1 MRSPSAFEKR
11 LLAAATMLAVLGL
24 SHAALADEKAECS
37 SAYDQAQTLR
47 HEGKLQAARQ
57 QAASCTR
64 DACAEFIRTDCA
76 KWLGEIEQ
84 SQPTV
89 VFEVHDAH
97 GRETRAVQV
106 ALDGKPWLEK
116 VDGGAKLIDPGQH
129 TLHYV
134 IEGQAPIDET
144 VEIREG
150 EKNRK
155 LTASFEK
162 ASAGP
167 GPIAPTK
174 PSTSAPLESPASS
187 RSPAPWIIGG
197 VGLASLV
204 VGAITGGLVLHDK
217 SVVDKECAGKA
228 CSADGFAA
236 AKNGRTLGPVTTVA
250 LVVGGVGVGVG
261 TIWLIARPSVKHDAP
276 PRAALSMGPTVG
288 TTGAT
293 WRLEGS
299 F

>member
-1 MRSPSAFEKR
+1 MRSPSVFEKR

-24 SHAALADEKAECS
+24 SHVALADDKAECS
-37 SAYDQAQTLR
+37 SAYEQAQTLR
-47 HEGKLQAARQ
+47 REGKLQAARQ

-89 VFEVHDAH
+89 VFEVHDARGH
-97 GRETRAVQV
+97 ETRAVRI
-106 ALDGKPWLEK
+106 ALDGKPWLQK

-129 TLHYV
+129 TLYYV
-134 IEGQAPIDET
+134 IEGQAPIHET
-144 VEIREG
+144 VEIRQG

-155 LTASFEK
+155 LTVSFEK
-162 ASAGP
+162 SAGP

-174 PSTSAPLESPASS
+174 PSVSAPPESPASS

-197 VGLASLV
+197 VGVASLI
-204 VGAITGGLVLHDK
+204 VGAITGGLVLRDK
-217 SVVDKECAGKA
+217 SVVDEECNGKA

-236 AKNGRTLGPVTTVA
+236 VESGRILGPVTTVA

-261 TIWLIARPSVKHDAP
+261 TIWLIARPSAKSDAP
-276 PRAALSMGPTVG
+276 PEAAVSMGLGVH